1 MLSLC
6 LLILHVRIHL
16 TTQMLE
22 TGGWMFSKSELLVS
36 LKTKYQKGEK
46 SEIPKNKELE
56 SIGLNWVQGKY

>member
-1 MLSLC
+1 
-6 LLILHVRIHL
+6 
-16 TTQMLE
+16 MLE

-56 SIGLNWVQGKY
+56 SIGLNWVQGKYWKKNEL